1 MNIKIEQKLS
11 KNINCLFKIQ
21 KELEPKTNYNI
32 ISCVFFIKKELYKD
46 LNIYIDGLTHIIQNI
61 LPTFRLRIYY
71 DSSVKEILNKILNNF
86 INIEL
91 YEYRIQLLSDGI
103 YHKGVIGTF
112 MRFLPL
118 FNLEY
123 HKVDKC
129 IIFDIDNKINNFYND
144 ILKYFYENEIKIA
157 YRSRFCY
164 LNKRVLCTKNKYPL
178 IASFIYQSI
187 QLPLKIFSKFF
198 EKLYIENDVK
208 IIKKINKC
216 GIKNIYEYGIDEFFL
231 NKYYIKYLKKKNI
244 SFILVLYNHIDII
257 SGLKKFLKYYC
268 NDKLYLIIK
277 SIIINFLKLIK
288 IDIDFDNTNILEL
301 LDQNKKLFESK
312 LYNKFKYYNIN
323 DLKQYILFEINN
335 NNNNKIKLLLDCIL
349 NNFNIDVNKI
359 NLAEIKNDTIKYIHL
374 DIL

>member
-1 MNIKIEQKLS
+1 MNIEIEQKLS

-129 IIFDIDNKINNFYND
+129 IVFDIDNKINNFYND
-144 ILKYFYENEIKIA
+144 ILKYFYDNEIKIA

-216 GIKNIYEYGIDEFFL
+216 GIENIYEYGIDEFFL

-277 SIIINFLKLIK
+277 PIIINFLKLIK

-359 NLAEIKNDTIKYIHL
+359 NLAEIKNNTIKYIHL